1 MPKSKR
7 AKVVPLTKTTKK
19 GKKQKE
25 TLIQELRDACDTFT
39 NLYVFSVKNM
49 RNITFKEVR
58 KEWTG
63 SRFFLGKNKVMALAL
78 GKTKATEYKKNLS
91 QVTRSISGSR
101 GLLLTNTPKDDV
113 IRAFEEFKEEHYARS
128 GFIATRDFIL
138 EAGPLPQPFSMEPTL
153 RKLGLPTK
161 LKAGTILLES
171 KVTVCQKGDTLTPEQ
186 CKILEYFEQ
195 KMAIMRIVLHA
206 HYAFQDNTFTKL
218 KEDEEE
224 ESQDI
229 SLNEGKEG
237 KGEDD
242 DEEVVAI
249 ESGPGFIFKGLETSK
264 KGKGKQGEES
274 AEMEEDNQI
283 EGDDDD
289 GS

>member
-1 MPKSKR
+1 MDRQQVLFGQEQGDGISSWENQGNR
-7 AKVVPLTKTTKK
+7 
-19 GKKQKE
+19 
-25 TLIQELRDACDTFT
+25 IQ
-39 NLYVFSVKNM
+39 
-49 RNITFKEVR
+49 
-58 KEWTG
+58 
-63 SRFFLGKNKVMALAL
+63 
-78 GKTKATEYKKNLS
+78 KNLS
-91 QVTRSISGSR
+91 QVTRNISGSR
-101 GLLLTNTPKDDV
+101 GLFLTNTPKDDV

-161 LKAGTILLES
+161 LKAGTISLES

-195 KMAIMRIVLHA
+195 KMAVMRIVLHA

-224 ESQDI
+224 EESQDI
-229 SLNEGKEG
+229 SLKEGKEG

-264 KGKGKQGEES
+264 KGKGKGKQREES
-274 AEMEEDNQI
+274 AEMEQDNQI